1 MRLKILC
8 YMRTL
13 TFPSPTGDLYFSI
26 NTTILNVLVC
36 QSFRPLPGTYISQW
50 RSKLKLQ
57 KVLKK
62 FPSPTGDL
70 YFSMVVRGVESNHPT
85 PFPSPTGDL
94 YFSIVCSSGL
104 KLWQFVS
111 VPYRGLIFLNL
122 VSLVIDFLHNQFPS
136 PTGDLYFSIVQGLS
150 PCLSHQSFR
159 PLPGTYIS
167 QWHCDFQ
174 GDN

>member
-111 VPYRGLIFLNL
+111 VPYRGLIFLNSPGVKPL
-122 VSLVIDFLHNQFPS
+122 PFTSEFPS
-136 PTGDLYFSIVQGLS
+136 PTGDLYFSMTLW
-150 PCLSHQSFR
+150 
-159 PLPGTYIS
+159 LPGR
-167 QWHCDFQ
+167 
-174 GDN
+174 

>member
-1 MRLKILC
+1 
-8 YMRTL
+8 MRTL

-70 YFSMVVRGVESNHPT
+70 YFSIQKSNEGQQV
-85 PFPSPTGDL
+85 PFASFRPLPGTYISQLIKVKAKKNGFRCFRPLPGT
-94 YFSIVCSSGL
+94 YIS
-104 KLWQFVS
+104 QFFLQIRLEKHYTVS
-111 VPYRGLIFLNL
+111 VPYRGLIFLNYHL
-122 VSLVIDFLHNQFPS
+122 RNSL
-136 PTGDLYFSIVQGLS
+136 
-150 PCLSHQSFR
+150 
-159 PLPGTYIS
+159 
-167 QWHCDFQ
+167 
-174 GDN
+174 